1 MSLATVFNLPNNA
14 WIPGPDFVFSRD
26 STGKVTGSQT
36 FRARRLEFY
45 GQILQAKFRKGTSI
59 KDVYPNVAAFL
70 EPLVID
76 TAECQEQPGGIDEIY
91 VTYTGYI
98 QVDSEMQDRE
108 TVYSRNNALE
118 ERSTMEHP
126 KFLAEVTNAQDRA
139 TILKGYN
146 GLAKK
151 SFKSHVTTYYIVDVV
166 TDEQINILTDSVV
179 RYWWDKIVEE
189 GWKTYQAATSEWTTS
204 RSNAGGL
211 ADSDLVKLGKIDT
224 PDGNP
229 AKPPGTVWFMSGSTE
244 SRTVGTA
251 SSWSIT
257 WTLIDDNE
265 KNQKLYGD
273 DE

>member
-1 MSLATVFNLPNNA
+1 MSAAHIFNLPSNTCL
-14 WIPGPDFVFSRD
+14 PGPDFVFSRD
-26 STGKVTGSQT
+26 TTGKVTGSQT
-36 FRARRLEFY
+36 FRARRAEFY

-59 KDVYPNVAAFL
+59 KEIYPNILAFL

-91 VTYTGYI
+91 VTYTGYL
-98 QVDSEMQDRE
+98 QVDSEMQERE

-118 ERSTMEHP
+118 ERSVIEHP
-126 KFLAEVTNAQDRA
+126 KFLADITNAQDLA
-139 TILKGYN
+139 TIIKGYN

-151 SFKSHVTTYYIVDVV
+151 SFRSDGTTYYIVDVV
-166 TDEQINILTDSVV
+166 TDEQINILTDEVV
-179 RYWWDKIVEE
+179 RYWWDKIVDA
-189 GWKTYQAATSEWTTS
+189 GWRTYQAATSEWTKS

-211 ADSDLVKLGKIDT
+211 ANSDLLKLGRIDT

-229 AKPPGTVWFMSGSTE
+229 AAPLGVIWFMSGSTE
-244 SRTVGTA
+244 IRTVGTA

-265 KNQKLYGD
+265 KNRKLYGD
-273 DE
+273 E